1 MSNDKTKVQKKP
13 KQRVKKLAKVI
24 SEIKTLSNLCH
35 LLVTF
40 KMPWQYYL
48 LGAILW
54 ADGMLAGWLCFA
66 QF

>member
-1 MSNDKTKVQKKP
+1 MNNDKTKVQKKP
-13 KQRVKKLAKVI
+13 KQQTKRSIKFT
-24 SEIKTLSNLCH
+24 SEIKMLANLCR

-48 LGAILW
+48 LGAMLW